1 MKIVYPLL
9 ISTIAGLST
18 ILGSFLV
25 FLHIKKN
32 NIQSFIAFC
41 LSFSLGVMIS
51 VSITDLIPN
60 SYFTIIKRFNFLIGT
75 IIAIICFLIGYYL
88 TNKLNKSIE
97 KNKKKKDSSNLYRIG
112 ILSMLALMLHN
123 FPEGIAT
130 FMSAYEDLNL
140 GITLGI
146 AIMMHNI
153 PEGIA
158 IAIPIYYAT
167 NSKAKAIKHTLISGL
182 SEPLGAIIAY
192 LFLSKYISMIT
203 ISYVLLFVAGIM
215 ITLSINELLK
225 EALSYKKD
233 KMVLLGILV
242 GAILIII
249 NHFIS

>member
-153 PEGIA
+153 PEDCSFYVSQLKCNIGLKLKTTKI
-158 IAIPIYYAT
+158 IY
-167 NSKAKAIKHTLISGL
+167 
-182 SEPLGAIIAY
+182 II
-192 LFLSKYISMIT
+192 
-203 ISYVLLFVAGIM
+203 
-215 ITLSINELLK
+215 
-225 EALSYKKD
+225 
-233 KMVLLGILV
+233 ILV
-242 GAILIII
+242 VYLV
-249 NHFIS
+249 FISVISIHLPFVF